1 MADEAESAHRL
12 FGAKYNNE
20 AWELFDRAD
29 RTPDDDRRLLQ
40 LAHASYVHWSETGR
54 AVNVQRAELLVACV
68 HTALGDAEAG
78 LYHARRCVE
87 LSESNGD
94 AQTPFDRASAIHA
107 LARAHA
113 CAGDLDEARKL
124 KDRAREA
131 GEKIVNP
138 QGKKTFRD
146 YFSREPWYG
155 VE

>member
-1 MADEAESAHRL
+1 MADPAEPAHRL

-40 LAHASYVHWSETGR
+40 LALASYVHWSETGSPL
-54 AVNVQRAELLVACV
+54 NVQRAELLVACV
-68 HTALGDAEAG
+68 HTVLGDAQAG
-78 LYHARRCVE
+78 LYHARRGVE
-87 LSESNGD
+87 LSKTNGD
-94 AQTPFDRASAIHA
+94 VQTPFDRASAIHA

-131 GEKIVNP
+131 GEQIVNP
-138 QGKKTFRD
+138 QGKATFRD
-146 YFSREPWYG
+146 YFSRQPWYG